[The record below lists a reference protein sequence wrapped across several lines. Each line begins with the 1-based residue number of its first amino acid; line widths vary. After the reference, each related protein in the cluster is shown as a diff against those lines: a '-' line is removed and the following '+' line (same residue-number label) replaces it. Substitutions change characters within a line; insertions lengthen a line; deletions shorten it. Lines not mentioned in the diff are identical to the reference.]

1 MSQIRADMLDEELP
15 SIAYEIAAMSDD
27 KPIEITPEMRKAG
40 SRLLASWI
48 DGGSTAIGGYDWS
61 WRYEDEAE
69 ELFLA
74 MLKARACPVSDSD

>member
-1 MSQIRADMLDEELP
+1 MSQIKADMLDEELS

-40 SRLLASWI
+40 ARLLASWI

-74 MLKARACPVSDSD
+74 MLKARTCPANGAE